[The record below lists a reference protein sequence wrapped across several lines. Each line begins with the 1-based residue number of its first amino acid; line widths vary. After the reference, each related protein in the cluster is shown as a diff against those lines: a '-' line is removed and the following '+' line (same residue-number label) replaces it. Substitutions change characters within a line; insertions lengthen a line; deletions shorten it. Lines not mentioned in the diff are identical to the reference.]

1 MDFTQGKRIRVKYYF
16 DISQTVET
24 ENSKPVPLWRYNNKH
39 ESNVVKALNSK
50 FNLKCSNFETAIS
63 GAINKLTLI
72 SLDSNYNYLQKVY
85 NNTPLVKFGAT
96 AKKYTVI

>member
-24 ENSKPVPLWRYNNKH
+24 ENSKPVPLWRYNNEH